1 MRQVFSLVPTEMSPM
16 WVLWVAIPLL
26 IIFSLLHV
34 VISRQPERIRLT
46 VTEEGL
52 EVTGGWYKR
61 FIGLDKLNVDGAQPL
76 DLTQSEGYR
85 LKWRTNGIGM
95 PGYKAGW
102 FRLRNGEKAVV
113 FITDQAQVVYVPTTE
128 GYAVMAS
135 VADARGVIGALQQAK
150 AAGR

>member
-1 MRQVFSLVPTEMSPM
+1 MRQVFSLVPTDMSPM
-16 WVLWVAIPLL
+16 WMLWVAIPLL

-34 VISRQPERIRLT
+34 VISRQPDRIRLT

-76 DLTQSEGYR
+76 DLGQAEGYR

-113 FITDQAQVVYVPTTE
+113 FITDQRQVVYVPTTE

-135 VADARGVIGALQQAK
+135 VADARGVIGALRQAK

>member
-1 MRQVFSLVPTEMSPM
+1 MRQVFSLVPADMSPI
-16 WVLWVAIPLL
+16 WILWVAIPML
-26 IIFSLLHV
+26 ILFSVLHV

-46 VTEEGL
+46 VTQEGL

-76 DLTQSEGYR
+76 DLRQAEEYR

-113 FITDQAQVVYVPTTE
+113 FITDQSQVVYVPTTE

-135 VADARGVIGALQQAK
+135 VPDARGVIGALQQAK
-150 AAGR
+150 AAGQ